1 MAQWHSRACQWTVL
15 ADIKTVKPNFT
26 REERSTCVIKDL
38 GVPPTSLAAAA
49 LAALPG
55 GTTVLRL
62 LGQNKGPKEVGA
74 DLQRDQPNNTVE
86 VPTCSGEG

>member
-1 MAQWHSRACQWTVL
+1 MVL
-15 ADIKTVKPNFT
+15 ADIKTVKPNLT

-49 LAALPG
+49 LATLPALSG

-62 LGQNKGPKEVGA
+62 LGQNKGPEEVGA

-86 VPTCSGEG
+86 VPTCSWEG